1 MKKAKVDVK
10 NSWGAAIGYSRAVR
24 AGNIIVVSGTSASG
38 PDGTLHPGDA
48 ERQTH
53 VVLERIG
60 AALRE
65 LDASMDDVVETRIFL
80 RNMSDWEAVGRA
92 HGAIFG
98 DIRPATTMVQ
108 AGALI
113 DDSLLV
119 EIAATAVLAG

>member
-1 MKKAKVDVK
+1 MKRHKVDVT

-24 AGNIIVVSGTSASG
+24 AGNIIVVSGTSASA
-38 PDGTLHPGDA
+38 PDGVLHPGDA
-48 ERQTH
+48 EGQAI
-53 VVLERIG
+53 VALERIG

-65 LDASMDDVVETRIFL
+65 LHASIDDVIETRIFL
-80 RNMSDWEAVGRA
+80 RNMNDWEAVGRA
-92 HGAIFG
+92 HGTVFG

-119 EIAATAVLAG
+119 EIAATAIITG

>member
-1 MKKAKVDVK
+1 MKRARVDVNNK
-10 NSWGAAIGYSRAVR
+10 WGAAIGYSRAVR

-38 PDGTLHPGDA
+38 HNGALHPGDA
-48 ERQTH
+48 ERQTI

-65 LDASMDDVVETRIFL
+65 LHASIDDVVETRIFL
-80 RNMSDWEAVGRA
+80 RNMNDWEAVGKA

-113 DDSLLV
+113 DDGLLV
-119 EIAATAVLAG
+119 EIAATAMLTS